1 MGNNATFGSAHI
13 RDALFRGMYTPKRWR
28 ALARDLEACWKS
40 FNESSTPPEQGCH
53 ALIFNPSAQANS
65 INWSKPPAY
74 GLQAVTCADAVDAGG
89 VETGDVFKM
98 MVDVTNDTSP
108 LFGPRWGAAGF
119 YCHKWPVR
127 AVERYTGPWDN
138 TLKNKIIVIGNEF
151 DPITPFRSAESVAAA
166 LGDSAVLVQQK
177 DYGHTSLA
185 MHSNCTFNILHDYFL
200 NGKLPPSKQS
210 CGTNQPIFED
220 GPNSTLVPT
229 FDKPSFS
236 FELIDA
242 LLIPRLVPLAPA
254 FASCLLTVL
263 FVLSWAAARVAR
275 NASIG
280 RKGTPAKV

>member
-1 MGNNATFGSAHI
+1 
-13 RDALFRGMYTPKRWR
+13 MYTPKRWR

-40 FNESSTPPEQGCH
+40 FNGSSTPPEQGCY

-89 VETGDVFKM
+89 VETRDVFKM
-98 MVDVTNDTSP
+98 MVDVTNETSP
-108 LFGPRWGAAGF
+108 LFGPCWGAAGF

-200 NGKLPPSKQS
+200 NGELPSSKQS

-220 GPNSTLVPT
+220 EPEGT
-229 FDKPSFS
+229 FARPVKLSPS
-236 FELIDA
+236 LGKRAIDA
-242 LLIPRLVPLAPA
+242 LLKPFKAPLAPV
-254 FASCLLTVL
+254 FTSSLLLVL
-263 FVLSWAAARVAR
+263 FVLLRATSRAGKNKRTVA
-275 NASIG
+275 G
-280 RKGTPAKV
+280 VWKETLAKV